1 MMNALR
7 RMSGLVIAM
16 VLIAFLTTTLAAQTA
31 TTQDPLVQVLVQK
44 GVLNSSDASTITGT
58 PAEQRDR
65 LAQLL
70 REKGVL
76 SSSDMDSVRG
86 SLPAGTLVPVTY
98 TEQAKPAAPAEAKPA
113 APRVI
118 PAIAPVRVLQLEPSK
133 PGGLIPD
140 VKLGSG
146 ARLKFYGYFKLDSAY
161 DSSDPLGVDAPLG
174 AGFGNTATNGG
185 AAYHLYARNTRWGAN
200 FEWPDISPKVAVTG
214 KLEMDFQGGFAYS
227 SNAVRQVVPRIR
239 LAYGRVDYKMTDK
252 TSLYILGGQDFTL
265 FGSSTIP
272 NILEGTNFWEGGYG
286 SMYQRAPQLRAGV
299 THAFGGLTVGADFA
313 ITQSAFG
320 FLPNTGAANVGAVN
334 LANELSR
341 GEEGSFSQRPDIMA
355 RVLFQFQLDHAKG
368 VAPAQIIFSGD
379 QGRYTAYAP
388 ANSLPVGAVQSSAE
402 VERKGWTAEVQL
414 PTRYVTVVAKYFRGN
429 AINWFAASGLGATF
443 YTDTTGLTG
452 TTSVGATDLSA
463 NNVVFGTNA
472 AGQIVVAPYRP
483 VRSQGGFVQ
492 IGFPLSR
499 IFNADPAGRNA
510 GWQLFAAFGEVSPFA
525 HDMVQANKTAP
536 LKNQYVGVGTLLYK
550 LNQFVTFGIEESY
563 YAGNQLTDVANY
575 GLTEGTTIGTHTV
588 VNPFGVGTGATYRGA
603 FAKNWHDFRSQFS
616 TIFTF

>member
-7 RMSGLVIAM
+7 RISGLAIAM
-16 VLIAFLTTTLAAQTA
+16 VLIAFLTTTLVAQT

-44 GVLNSSDASTITGT
+44 GVLTSSDAHTITGT

-76 SSSDMDSVRG
+76 SASDLNSVQG
-86 SLPAGTLVPVTY
+86 SLPAGTFVPVTY

-118 PAIAPVRVLQLEPSK
+118 PAIAPIRVFQLEPSK

-174 AGFGNTATNGG
+174 AGFGNTALNG
-185 AAYHLYARNTRWGAN
+185 APAYHLYARNTRWGAN
-200 FEWPDISPKVAVTG
+200 FEMPDISPKVAVTG
-214 KLEMDFQGGFAYS
+214 KFEMDFQGGFAFT

-239 LAYGRVDYKMTDK
+239 LAYGRVDYRATDK
-252 TSLYILGGQDFTL
+252 TSLYVVGGQDYTI

-272 NILEGTNFWEGGYG
+272 NILETTNYWEGGYG
-286 SMYQRAPQLRAGV
+286 SLYQRDPQLRVGL
-299 THAFGGLTVGADFA
+299 THNFGGFTMGGDFA
-313 ITQSAFG
+313 IAQAAFG
-320 FLPNTGAANVGAVN
+320 FLPSD
-334 LANELSR
+334 LATEISR
-341 GEEGSFSQRPDIMA
+341 GEEGSFSQRPDIQA

-379 QGRYTAYAP
+379 QGRYTAYAS
-388 ANSLPVGAVQSSAE
+388 ASDVKSLGSAPSGTSAD

-429 AINWFAASGLGATF
+429 ALNWFAGSGLGKTF
-443 YTDTTGLTG
+443 YTDTTGCIATSAKNATDGSANKVTFCDTG
-452 TTSVGATDLSA
+452 TG
-463 NNVVFGTNA
+463 
-472 AGQIVVAPYRP
+472 IVVAPYRP
-483 VRSQGGFVQ
+483 VRSQGGFAQ

-510 GWQLFAAFGEVSPFA
+510 GWQLFGSFGTVQPFA
-525 HDMVQANKTAP
+525 ADIAKASQTLNR
-536 LKNQYVGVGTLLYK
+536 QYVGVVTLLYK

-563 YAGNQLTDVANY
+563 YAGTQLTHVSNYVDGAGVA
-575 GLTEGTTIGTHTV
+575 LTEAGGTNPLGLGTA
-588 VNPFGVGTGATYRGA
+588 ATYRGNLA
-603 FAKNWHDFRSQFS
+603 REWHDFRSQFS